1 MSESILVKLRGDSE
15 FIRLR
20 TVTRA
25 DKQIR
30 RTVYLKRSHI
40 LRLEQECEV
49 VENDSSSFVILR
61 HSAGSDTLTA
71 IVYLLQEYSD
81 GFVKGIRQRMILPY
95 RKAMDFVSSCTEK
108 DVSRDCTF
116 LSLSERNTPQIV
128 FESRKH
134 LKEVVSNRPLRR
146 KLSKFLRDEFHWY
159 HATEIRLYDDFVSY
173 SFIFRELRGDV
184 PGITGGVILH
194 GQEDLTKAYY
204 SIHT

>member
-25 DKQIR
+25 GKQIR
-30 RTVYLKRSHI
+30 RTVYIKRSQI

-61 HSAGSDTLTA
+61 HSAGSDTLTV
-71 IVYLLQEYSD
+71 ILYLLQEYSD
-81 GFVKGIRQRMILPY
+81 GFVKGIRQRMVLPY
-95 RKAMDFVSSCTEK
+95 RKVMDFVSSCTEK
-108 DVSRDCTF
+108 DVSRDSAF
-116 LSLSERNTPQIV
+116 LSLPERNTPRIV

-134 LKEVVSNRPLRR
+134 LKEIVSNRLIRR

-159 HATEIRLYDDFVSY
+159 HATEIRLYDDFVPY

-184 PGITGGVILH
+184 PGIVGGVILH
-194 GQEDLTKAYY
+194 GQEDLPKAYY

>member
-1 MSESILVKLRGDSE
+1 MAESILVKLRGDSE

-25 DKQIR
+25 GKQIR
-30 RTVYLKRSHI
+30 RTVYIKRSQI

-61 HSAGSDTLTA
+61 HSAGSDTLTV
-71 IVYLLQEYSD
+71 ILYLLQEYSD
-81 GFVKGIRQRMILPY
+81 GFVKGIRQRMVLPY
-95 RKAMDFVSSCTEK
+95 RKVMDFVSSCTEK

-134 LKEVVSNRPLRR
+134 LKDVVSNRLLRR

-159 HATEIRLYDDFVSY
+159 HATEIRLYDDFVPY

>member
-25 DKQIR
+25 GKQIR
-30 RTVYLKRSHI
+30 RTVYIKRSQI

-49 VENDSSSFVILR
+49 VENDSSSFVSLR
-61 HSAGSDTLTA
+61 HSAGSDTLTV
-71 IVYLLQEYSD
+71 ILYLLQEYGD
-81 GFVKGIRQRMILPY
+81 GFVKGIRQRMVLPY
-95 RKAMDFVSSCTEK
+95 RKVMDFVSSCTEK
-108 DVSRDCTF
+108 DVSRDSAF
-116 LSLSERNTPQIV
+116 LSLPERNTPRIV

-134 LKEVVSNRPLRR
+134 LKEVVSNRLIRR

-159 HATEIRLYDDFVSY
+159 HATEIHLYDDFVPY
-173 SFIFRELRGDV
+173 SFIFREFRDNV
-184 PGITGGVILH
+184 PGIVGGVILH
-194 GQEDLTKAYY
+194 GQEDLPKAYY